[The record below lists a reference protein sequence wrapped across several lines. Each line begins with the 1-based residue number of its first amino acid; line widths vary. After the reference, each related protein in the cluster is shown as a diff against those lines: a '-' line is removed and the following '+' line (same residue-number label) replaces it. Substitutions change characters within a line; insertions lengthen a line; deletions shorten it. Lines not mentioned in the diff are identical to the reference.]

1 MGVDLHLGIVHLSLK
16 AFLLALKVLLGFQGH
31 TNLGE
36 LENDLE
42 VGEEVEESARVCCGR
57 DFPEELALLL
67 LHIHVDFLCNPVD
80 PLLIVV
86 GGGTVLDFVSEGFSV
101 FKDVCAFILI
111 RGILILGNK
120 FADQVEDFERGLI
133 S

>member
-31 TNLGE
+31 TNLSE
-36 LENDLE
+36 LENYLE
-42 VGEEVEESARVCCGR
+42 VGEEVEESASVCCVR

-67 LHIHVDFLCNPVD
+67 LHIHVNFLCNLVD
-80 PLLIVV
+80 PLLLVM
-86 GGGTVLDFVSEGFSV
+86 GGVTVLDFVGEGFSV

-120 FADQVEDFERGLI
+120 FADKVEDFERGLI